1 MCAPILS
8 RFIAFPRRALA
19 LAAFAAASSLAGA
32 PLMAQTPPRRS
43 PPKKAETPAKPA
55 KAADTVAAPAPAD
68 TVPVPM
74 GTITGIVYDS
84 VHSSP
89 LGDATVTLEGTSK
102 GTLTNRLGI
111 FQLDS
116 VPPGTY
122 KVRVQHVL
130 LDSLGIQMTTQP
142 FELADKEEKTF
153 SMGIPS
159 GATLVAISC
168 PAARRA
174 LGPSAVIGRLLDAD
188 TEMPVEGARVSVAWL
203 EMSLNAGLR
212 KIPRLRDAL
221 SGPDGVFRI
230 CGLPAEF
237 EGTLQ
242 ASLKRVSTAEVRI
255 TFAGEPLIVQG
266 LKIGNS
272 ETVTAVAAP
281 GDSAAKA
288 RAKETSGAGPSFS
301 APTLR
306 RGNASLSGKVLSAN
320 GQPVV
325 GARVDVVGTPGATLT
340 REGGVFRIDS
350 LPSGTQSVVVRQIGY
365 APVETPVELSTRSP
379 ATVTVTMSKPAAVLN
394 TVVVKADR
402 EVGLERVGFTQRQK
416 SGMGHYISGDDIM
429 KRAPN
434 MLTDVFRTVP
444 GLRVTPAGNGMDY
457 VIESSRSAMGGCVKY
472 YVDGAVWES
481 VFPGDVD
488 RLVPPSEIAAIEVY
502 NGASTPAQFQAAGS
516 SSCASIVIWTKTRV
530 DAPRGKR

>member
-1 MCAPILS
+1 MCVPSVS
-8 RFIAFPRRALA
+8 RFIAVTRRATF
-19 LAAFAAASSLAGA
+19 LAAFAVAASVASIASSAQA
-32 PLMAQTPPRRS
+32 PVKRPPA
-43 PPKKAETPAKPA
+43 KKAATPAKPA
-55 KAADTVAAPAPAD
+55 KSADSVVVPPAAAADTVRA
-68 TVPVPM
+68 PM

-89 LGDATVTLEGTSK
+89 LGDATVTLEGTDK
-102 GTLTNRLGI
+102 GTITNRLGI
-111 FQLDS
+111 FQIDS
-116 VPPGTY
+116 ITPGTY

-153 SMGIPS
+153 SLGIPS
-159 GATLVAISC
+159 AATLVAISC

-188 TEMPVEGARVSVAWL
+188 SDRPVEGARVSVAWL

-221 SGPDGVFRI
+221 TGPDGVYRI

-242 ASLKRVSTAEVRI
+242 ASLKGISTAEVRL
-255 TFAGEPLIVQG
+255 TFAGDPLIVQG

-272 ETVTAVAAP
+272 ETVAAVA
-281 GDSAAKA
+281 GDSAAKL
-288 RAKETSGAGPSFS
+288 RAKETAGAGPSFS

-306 RGNASLSGKVLSAN
+306 RGNASLAGKVISAN

-365 APVETPVELSTRSP
+365 APVETPVELSTRGP
-379 ATVTVTMSKPAAVLN
+379 AEVTVTMSKPATVLN

-416 SGMGHYISGDDIM
+416 SGMGHYIDSDDIM

-444 GLRVTPAGNGMDY
+444 GLRVSPSGNGMDY
-457 VIESSRSAMGGCVKY
+457 VVQSSRNVTGGCVKY

-488 RLVPPSEIAAIEVY
+488 RLVPPTEIAAIEVY